1 MSRRM
6 PRQNEILFCP
16 LIIRRY
22 KMNIFY
28 TNNYKIFK
36 VIKTELPSEKT
47 VIDTYF
53 GRAYYNHSMLEVEKI
68 ERSKEF
74 DNNFC
79 N

>member
-1 MSRRM
+1 MHIYIM
-6 PRQNEILFCP
+6 IVKEHG
-16 LIIRRY
+16 

-36 VIKTELPSEKT
+36 VIQTELPTEKV

-79 N
+79 NL

>member
-1 MSRRM
+1 
-6 PRQNEILFCP
+6 
-16 LIIRRY
+16 
-22 KMNIFY
+22 MNIFY

-36 VIKTELPSEKT
+36 VIKTDLPTEKT

-74 DNNFC
+74 NNNFC